1 MTLLYVLAGLLVLVG
16 MAGIVLPALP
26 GIPLVFAGL
35 LLAAWVDGFRH
46 IGVPTLVVL
55 GLLTL
60 LSLAIDFWATAVGA
74 RRVGASRLAVLGA
87 VIGALAGLWFGPIG
101 LFVGPFLGVIV
112 WNAVVYLALVTAWLR
127 RRGPTEPRAPWSSRT
142 LMRSVAQ
149 RSISGISSSE
159 WMTACGSPMGHPAP
173 RAGWSC

>member
-35 LLAAWVDGFRH
+35 LLAAWVDGFQH

-101 LFVGPFLGVIV
+101 LFVGPFAGAALGELIALRKLDGAGLGQATRVGVGTWFGIV
-112 WNAVVYLALVTAWLR
+112 FGVVLKLALAFAMLGLFAW
-127 RRGPTEPRAPWSSRT
+127 AWFF
-142 LMRSVAQ
+142 
-149 RSISGISSSE
+149 
-159 WMTACGSPMGHPAP
+159 
-173 RAGWSC
+173 